1 MKAKKGKG
9 SSLIALKTFLKCY
22 SSVCDKNEVG
32 IQITSKFLKLAMTSR
47 CLKLRQLSE
56 TRESLSKD
64 SWELANISS
73 RPESK
78 FVMER

>member
-1 MKAKKGKG
+1 MGEW

-22 SSVCDKNEVG
+22 SVCDKSEVG
-32 IQITSKFLKLAMTSR
+32 IQITSNFLKLPMTSR

-78 FVMER
+78 FVMDR